1 MQEIIGQLLD
11 YLRGIWRNRWYA
23 LACAWVICLIGWVVV
38 YRMPD
43 QYEASARVFV
53 DTQSVL
59 RPLLQGL
66 AVSVNPDAQI
76 GLMTRTLLS
85 RPNLEKIARNA
96 DLDIRAQDNEALD
109 SLLNGLQKRIGLA
122 SAGRENLYTITFTDR
137 DPQVAKK
144 VVQAVV
150 TVFVENL
157 LGETRQDTD
166 TAQRFLEKQIAEY
179 EGRLIEAENRL
190 KEFRI
195 KNVGLMP
202 SEGQS
207 YYSRLQ
213 QAAADLETVKLELNQ
228 AESRRNSL
236 LMQIGG
242 EEPTFGIGPQPGIA
256 GPTGPAGDPSLPIDG
271 RIQSLEQ
278 KLDELLLKY
287 TERHPDVGIL
297 KQTIADLRQQREQ
310 ELEQYR
316 ASMAATAAA
325 TAASSGAGLGFGPAG
340 VDANPVYQQLKVAL
354 AQEEANVASL
364 QARLAEYE
372 KRYKELQ
379 DQVNTIPQ
387 VEAALAALNR
397 DYDINRKKYDE
408 LVARRESARLSQEA
422 EQTNQDIRFR
432 IIDPPRVPLDPSGPN
447 RPLLISGVLVGGLG
461 VGGGI
466 AFLLAQLWPTFDS
479 RRSLLHAT
487 QIPVFGSVSTVLS
500 PSAARRQRWMLLGYL
515 ALGSGLLALYGGLLV
530 VETMGFKLP
539 V

>member
-1 MQEIIGQLLD
+1 MNEIIGQLLD
-11 YLRGIWRNRWYA
+11 YLRGIWRNRWYT
-23 LACAWVICLIGWVVV
+23 LICTWIICLIGWAVV

-43 QYEASARVFV
+43 QYQASARVFV

-96 DLDIRAQDNEALD
+96 DLDIYAQNTEALD
-109 SLLNGLQKRIGLA
+109 NLLNGLQKRIQLA
-122 SAGRENLYTITFTDR
+122 SAGRENLYTITFIDR
-137 DPQVAKK
+137 DPQLAKK

-166 TAQRFLEKQIAEY
+166 TAQRFLEKQITEY
-179 EGRLIEAENRL
+179 EGRLTEAENRL
-190 KEFRI
+190 KNFRI

-207 YYSRLQ
+207 YYVRLQ
-213 QAAADLETVKLELNQ
+213 TASADLETVKLELNQ

-236 LMQIGG
+236 LQQIGG

-256 GPTGPAGDPSLPIDG
+256 GPAGPAGDPSLPIDA

-297 KQTIADLRQQREQ
+297 KQTIDDLRKQREE
-310 ELEQYR
+310 ELAQYR
-316 ASMAATAAA
+316 ASMAANAAVS
-325 TAASSGAGLGFGPAG
+325 AASNNAGLGFGPAG

-408 LVARRESARLSQEA
+408 LVARRESARLSQQA

-432 IIDPPRVPLDPSGPN
+432 IIDPPRVPLEPSGPN
-447 RPLLISGVLVGGLG
+447 RPLLISGVLLGGLG
-461 VGGGI
+461 AGGAL
-466 AFLLAQLWPTFDS
+466 AFLLAQIWPTFDS

-487 QIPVFGSVSTVLS
+487 QIPVFGSVSAVLS
-500 PSAARRQRWMLLGYL
+500 PAAARRQRWMLLSYL
-515 ALGSGLLALYGGLLV
+515 ALGCGLLMFYGGLLV
-530 VETMGFKLP
+530 VETIGFKLP
-539 V
+539 L